1 MKKTKLKQI
10 TRVLIL
16 LVIIPS
22 FAFCNNSKQQKRSSN
37 QFTITDS
44 FEPDIDISLTATP
57 AEIQL
62 LEGEKTAD
70 YTYTSELIK
79 GDSSSLQQI
88 PNSYLGP
95 IIRVKPNQKI
105 RIRYNNELP
114 DESIIHWHGLHV
126 PEEMDGHPRYVINNG
141 EQFVYEFVVN
151 NRPGT
156 YWFHPHPHGI
166 TGYQVYK
173 GLAGMFIIEDNQSNL
188 PSDKYE
194 VPLVI
199 QDRRFDSSNQLV
211 YLENNMMDM
220 MVGFLGNEI
229 LINGKSNSSMEVD
242 KATYRF
248 RVLNGSN
255 SRIYKLAWSD
265 GVNLT
270 VIGNDG
276 GLLSKPTEKP
286 YIILGPGE
294 RIDVWRD
301 LSNINSGEQIALNS
315 LAFNSGTS
323 MGMMGSG
330 GGMGGGMMRGRGN
343 MQRDNN
349 LSDSYIDNGDALT
362 LYNFIVSDKQGEVVS
377 LPTEFE
383 PIEQFDLSE
392 SVNQDSPRQFNFHFE
407 RMQWLINGKTFE
419 MNEVADW
426 EKVKL
431 NTTEVWEFI
440 NGGSGG
446 GMMGNM
452 MSMPHPVHI
461 HGLQFQIIER
471 DVSEVP
477 TAVWNSMKDGFIDEG
492 WQDTFLLLSGM
503 RVKVALRFE
512 DFTGI
517 FLYHCH
523 NLEHEDMGMMRNYEV
538 IE

>member
-1 MKKTKLKQI
+1 MRKNRVKQI
-10 TRVLIL
+10 RSVLIL
-16 LVIIPS
+16 LIFTS
-22 FAFCNNSKQQKRSSN
+22 LFSSCQNGEQQKQSTS
-37 QFTITDS
+37 QFTMTES

-57 AEIQL
+57 AELQL
-62 LEGEKTAD
+62 FEGEKTAI
-70 YTYTSELIK
+70 YTYRSELIK
-79 GDSSSLQQI
+79 GESKSLQQI
-88 PNSYLGP
+88 PDSYLGP

-114 DESIIHWHGLHV
+114 GESIIHWHGLHV
-126 PEEMDGHPRYVINNG
+126 PQEMDGHPRYAINNG

-156 YWFHPHPHGI
+156 YWFHPHPHGL

-173 GLAGMFIIEDNQSNL
+173 GLAGMFIVEDSQTKL
-188 PSDKYE
+188 PSGKYE

-199 QDRRFDSSNQLV
+199 QDRTFDSSNQLV
-211 YLENNMMDM
+211 FLGNTMMER

-229 LINGKSNSSMEVD
+229 IVNGQSNTSMEVD

-276 GLLSKPTEKP
+276 GLLSKPTDKP
-286 YIILGPGE
+286 YMMLGPGE
-294 RIDVWRD
+294 RIEIWRD
-301 LSNINSGEQIALNS
+301 FSSTNSGEQIALNS
-315 LAFNSGTS
+315 LAFNSGTN

-330 GGMGGGMMRGRGN
+330 REMGRGMMRGRN
-343 MQRDNN
+343 RMQSSNN
-349 LSDSYIDNGDALT
+349 PSNSFIDNGDAFT
-362 LYNFIVSDKQGEVVS
+362 VYNFIVSEKEGEVMT
-377 LPTEFE
+377 LPENFE
-383 PIEQFDLSE
+383 AVKEMNLSE
-392 SVNQDSPRQFNFHFE
+392 SVNRDSPRQFEFHFQ

-419 MNEVADW
+419 MNEVAEW

-431 NTTEVWEFI
+431 GTTEVWEFT
-440 NGGSGG
+440 NGGGGG

-471 DVSEVP
+471 DVSGVTP
-477 TAVWNSMKDGFIDEG
+477 AVWNSMKEGFLDEG
-492 WQDTFLLLSGM
+492 WQDTFLLLPDM
-503 RVKVALRFE
+503 RVKVALKFE

-538 IE
+538 VE

>member
-1 MKKTKLKQI
+1 M
-10 TRVLIL
+10 RVLIL
-16 LVIIPS
+16 LIILPS
-22 FAFCNNSKQQKRSSN
+22 FTFCQNSKQQKRSSS
-37 QFTITDS
+37 QFTMTES

-57 AEIQL
+57 AELQL
-62 LEGEKTAD
+62 FEGEKTAV
-70 YTYTSELIK
+70 YTYRSELIK
-79 GDSSSLQQI
+79 GDSTSLQQI

-105 RIRYNNELP
+105 RIRYNNELSG
-114 DESIIHWHGLHV
+114 ESIIHWHGLHV
-126 PEEMDGHPRYVINNG
+126 PQEMDGHPRFAINTG
-141 EQFVYEFVVN
+141 EKFVYEFVVN

-173 GLAGMFIIEDNQSNL
+173 GLAGMFIVEDSQTRL
-188 PSDKYE
+188 PSGKYE

-199 QDRRFDSSNQLV
+199 QDRTFDSSNQLV
-211 YLENNMMDM
+211 YLGNTMMER

-229 LINGKSNSSMEVD
+229 IVNGQSNTSMEVD

-276 GLLSKPTEKP
+276 GLLSKPTDKP
-286 YIILGPGE
+286 YMMLGPGE
-294 RIDVWRD
+294 RIEIWRD
-301 LSNINSGEQIALNS
+301 FSSTNSGEQIALNS
-315 LAFNSGTS
+315 LAFNSGTN

-330 GGMGGGMMRGRGN
+330 REMGRGMMRGRN
-343 MQRDNN
+343 RMQSSNN
-349 LSDSYIDNGDALT
+349 PSNSFIDNGDAFT
-362 LYNFIVSDKQGEVVS
+362 VYNFIVSEKEGEVMT
-377 LPTEFE
+377 LPENFE
-383 PIEQFDLSE
+383 AVKEMNLSE
-392 SVNQDSPRQFNFHFE
+392 SVNRDSPRQFEFHFQ

-419 MNEVADW
+419 MNEVAEW

-431 NTTEVWEFI
+431 GTTEVWEFT
-440 NGGSGG
+440 NGGGGG

-477 TAVWNSMKDGFIDEG
+477 PAVWNSMKDGFIDEG
-492 WQDTFLLLSGM
+492 WQDTFLLLPDM

-538 IE
+538 VE